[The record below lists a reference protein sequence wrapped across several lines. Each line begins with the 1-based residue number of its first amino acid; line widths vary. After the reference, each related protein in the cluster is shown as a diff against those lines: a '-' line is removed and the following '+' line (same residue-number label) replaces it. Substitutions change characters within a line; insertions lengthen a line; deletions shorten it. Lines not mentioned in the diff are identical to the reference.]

1 MADSLS
7 LDGLIETTSPS
18 TNTNTSQPQEQDQQ
32 NGTTTTP
39 TLAFPLP
46 PTTKPIQL
54 PDGEWTPETVL
65 STLPER
71 PKTDTPS
78 PVPFF
83 HALTLLKTTPR
94 EGWRRFGINDG
105 ESISDHMYRMSIITL
120 LCPPSLATTLD
131 IPRCTRMALVHDM
144 AEALVG
150 DITPIDGVSKPEKSR
165 REAETMDYLCSGLLG
180 RVGGGVAGKAGLAG
194 EGIREAWQEYED
206 GLTRESVFVHDV
218 DKVELLLQMV
228 EYEKEKDGQLDL
240 GEFAWVA
247 KRIAMPEVKEWAEEI
262 LQERKVFWE
271 SKGEVVGGIK
281 SVNGDGEGE
290 LSEERRVQQDE
301 YYGVD
306 KKVVGG
312 NGVKETS

>member
-7 LDGLIETTSPS
+7 LDGLIETTS
-18 TNTNTSQPQEQDQQ
+18 QPQEPADQQ
-32 NGTTTTP
+32 NGTTTSP
-39 TLAFPLP
+39 TLASPLS
-46 PTTKPIQL
+46 PTTKPTQL

-71 PKTDTPS
+71 PVTNSTS

-94 EGWRRFGINDG
+94 EGWRRFGIHAG
-105 ESISDHMYRMSIITL
+105 ESIADHMYRMSIITL
-120 LCPPSLATTLD
+120 LCPPALAATLD

-165 REAETMDYLCSGLLG
+165 REGETMDYLCRGLLG
-180 RVGGGVAGKAGLAG
+180 KVGGGMAG
-194 EGIREAWQEYED
+194 EGVRSVWQEYED
-206 GLTRESVFVHDV
+206 GVTRESVFVHDV

-228 EYEKEKDGQLDL
+228 EYEKAKDGRLDL

-247 KRIAMPEVKEWAEEI
+247 KRIVMPEVREWAEEI
-262 LQERKVFWE
+262 LEERKAFWE
-271 SKGEVVGGIK
+271 SKGEVPEGVK
-281 SVNGDGEGE
+281 SLDGEGDE
-290 LSEERRVQQDE
+290 AVLSEERKAQQDE
-301 YYGVD
+301 YYGKD
-306 KKVVGG
+306 KVVVES

>member
-7 LDGLIETTSPS
+7 LDGLIETTSH
-18 TNTNTSQPQEQDQQ
+18 PQEQPQQ
-32 NGTTTTP
+32 NGTTTSP
-39 TLAFPLP
+39 TLASPLP
-46 PTTKPIQL
+46 PTTKPTQL

-71 PKTDTPS
+71 PVTDSSS

-94 EGWRRFGINDG
+94 EGWRRFGIHAG
-105 ESISDHMYRMSIITL
+105 ESIADHMYRMSIITL
-120 LCPPSLATTLD
+120 LCPPSLAATLD

-165 REAETMDYLCSGLLG
+165 REGETMDYLCEGLLG
-180 RVGGGVAGKAGLAG
+180 RVGGGVAG
-194 EGIREAWQEYED
+194 EAVRSVWQEYED
-206 GLTRESVFVHDV
+206 GVTRESVFVHDV

-228 EYEKEKDGQLDL
+228 EYEKAKGGELDL

-247 KRIAMPEVKEWAEEI
+247 KRIVMPEVKEWAEEI
-262 LQERKVFWE
+262 LAERKKFWE
-271 SKGEVVGGIK
+271 GKDQVPGGIK
-281 SVNGDGEGE
+281 SVNGEAE
-290 LSEERRVQQDE
+290 LSEERKAQQDE
-301 YYGVD
+301 YYGED
-306 KKVVGG
+306 KVVNGG
-312 NGVKETS
+312 VAVDDTN